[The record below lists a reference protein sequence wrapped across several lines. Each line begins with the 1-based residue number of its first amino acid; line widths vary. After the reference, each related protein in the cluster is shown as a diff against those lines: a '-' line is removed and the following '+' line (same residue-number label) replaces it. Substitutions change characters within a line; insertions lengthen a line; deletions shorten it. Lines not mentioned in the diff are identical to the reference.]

1 MLKII
6 YFLDYIRIMFRLSL
20 IGLLFV
26 SFVNSNEVVFNEIV
40 EKDDKSV
47 EISFLLERVSLVKS
61 YSLNNPSRLVLDIY
75 DTQLKDEINVS
86 YNYPIKKIR
95 SISEGDTSRI
105 VVDLY
110 ENVFWEKPTQVQTK
124 NGVILKV
131 VTKRIKNLKNSIRDI
146 VIAID
151 AGHGGKYPGA
161 VGPNNILEKDV
172 TLLIAKELER
182 TLRDTSGY
190 YPVMIRSNDETIDL
204 NSRYQEARKKGAD
217 AFISIHADGFRL
229 ESVKGASVFIWSDE
243 ASSTVARNLSE
254 KQRKR
259 IQADIKNLKDD
270 DFNEDRARNNYP
282 EMYKNKIDQSR
293 ILGTKIL
300 DQLKRD
306 PYTKIHKK
314 NVEYADFRVLKSV
327 DIPSVLV
334 ESGFITNP
342 EDAARLKGKAGR
354 RMIARS
360 IFLGIHNYF
369 KQEPIS
375 NTTIEMNPDM
385 VLYEIQKGDVL
396 SEISIRFGVTVDSII
411 KLNNLNGQPIFPG
424 QILKINI

>member
-1 MLKII
+1 
-6 YFLDYIRIMFRLSL
+6 MFRLSL

-26 SFVNSNEVVFNEIV
+26 SFVNSNEVVFNEVV

-75 DTQLKDEINVS
+75 DTELKDEINVS

-131 VTKRIKNLKNSIRDI
+131 VTKRIKNLENSIRDI

-282 EMYKNKIDQSR
+282 EMYKNKINQSR

>member
-1 MLKII
+1 M
-6 YFLDYIRIMFRLSL
+6 YRLSL
-20 IGLLFV
+20 ISFLFI
-26 SFVNSNEVVFNEIV
+26 SFVNSNELTFNEVI

-47 EISFLLERVSLVKS
+47 EISFLLEKVSLVKS

-75 DTQLKDEINVS
+75 DTKLKEDINIS

-105 VVDLY
+105 VIDLY
-110 ENVFWEKPTQVQTK
+110 ENIFWEKPTQVQTK
-124 NGVILKV
+124 NGVMLAL
-131 VTKRIKNLKNSIRDI
+131 VTKRLKNLENSIRDI
-146 VIAID
+146 VVAID

-282 EMYKNKIDQSR
+282 EMYKNKIDQSQ

-300 DQLKRD
+300 EQLKRD
-306 PYTKIHKK
+306 PYTKIHKQ